1 LSKPAALKTV
11 GGKIGFI
18 DPLAIAEDI
27 ISVRE
32 EVALEWK
39 EVMIEVELDHAD
51 IRTEI
56 FRLQMAKWGQT
67 VEPEKK
73 SMREPVRK
81 EVVEMAQPTST
92 NHIIIEAGDFE

>member
-1 LSKPAALKTV
+1 LIFTHFLLK
-11 GGKIGFI
+11 GFI

-73 SMREPVRK
+73 EKREPVKK
-81 EVVEMAQPTST
+81 EVVEMAQPPST

>member
-1 LSKPAALKTV
+1 MLKCFLFV
-11 GGKIGFI
+11 GFI

-39 EVMIEVELDHAD
+39 DTMLKVELDHAD

-56 FRLQMAKWGQT
+56 FRCQMVKWDQT
-67 VEPEKK
+67 VEHKKNVEEK
-73 SMREPVRK
+73 EQI
-81 EVVEMAQPTST
+81 AQPTPR
-92 NHIIIEAGDFE
+92 NHVIIETGDFE